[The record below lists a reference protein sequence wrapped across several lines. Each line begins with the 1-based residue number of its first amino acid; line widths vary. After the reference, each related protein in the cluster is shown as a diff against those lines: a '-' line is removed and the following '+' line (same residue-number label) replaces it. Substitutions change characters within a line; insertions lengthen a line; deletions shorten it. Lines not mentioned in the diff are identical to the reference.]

1 MLRLMGKTLVCDLVL
16 RKPLYRTT
24 MSITD
29 QMLCAGVPEGGKD
42 SCQGDSGGPLVTR
55 IVSGNS
61 SSSDGAQ
68 VQVVGVT
75 SWGRGCARPNYPGVY
90 SR

>member
-42 SCQGDSGGPLVTR
+42 SCQGDSGGPLVTSM
-55 IVSGNS
+55 VSGNS
-61 SSSDGAQ
+61 SSNDGAQ